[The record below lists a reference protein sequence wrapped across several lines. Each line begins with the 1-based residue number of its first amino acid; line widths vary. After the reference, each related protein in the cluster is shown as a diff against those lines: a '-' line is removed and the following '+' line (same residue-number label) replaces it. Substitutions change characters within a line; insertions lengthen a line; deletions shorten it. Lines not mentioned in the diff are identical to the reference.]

1 MTVISIIKWML
12 KKLLICMWNCDI
24 LWRVMPEML
33 QVKKIFFYCVLSFYT
48 LSSHYVIET
57 GNKGIYFRFFL
68 DFVIFIITILH
79 RLIIQQIIADE
90 VVLLLYCHVV
100 PVWQWNTVFS
110 GKSWYKLN
118 YLSGKFITNAIYK
131 IVHLV

>member
-1 MTVISIIKWML
+1 
-12 KKLLICMWNCDI
+12 
-24 LWRVMPEML
+24 ML
-33 QVKKIFFYCVLSFYT
+33 QVKEIFFYCVLSFYT

-79 RLIIQQIIADE
+79 SLIIQQIIPDE

-100 PVWQWNTVFS
+100 PVWQ
-110 GKSWYKLN
+110 
-118 YLSGKFITNAIYK
+118 
-131 IVHLV
+131 